1 MTDND
6 ASVWRSRTIL
16 LYGDDGAERIAA
28 SSVLVAGLGA
38 VGSAAVEA
46 LARSGVGSLTLVDF
60 DVVEPSNINRQLCA
74 LRSTIGQPKTEIVA
88 ARVTDINSSCRVV
101 AVRDRIPAD
110 IAEAR
115 TFLAALPRPDVIIDA
130 IDDVEAKAALISAAL
145 ADGIPVVSSMGA
157 ARRFD
162 PSKIRTGVL
171 GDVTGCPLAKA
182 LRRALRAKIAS
193 VEESGYAPPIPD
205 PSGVMCVYSAEPPA
219 KQSAVK
225 ANEPRAMG
233 SSMCVTATFGMA
245 AAFTA
250 LRTVGLQM

>member
-16 LYGDDGAERIAA
+16 LYGDDGAERIAS

-60 DVVEPSNINRQLCA
+60 DVVEPSNVNRQLCA
-74 LRSTIGQPKTEIVA
+74 LRSTIGRPKSEIVA
-88 ARVTDINSSCRVV
+88 SRVADINPSCRVV

-110 IAEAR
+110 LVAAR
-115 TFLAALPRPDVIIDA
+115 AFLASLPRPDAIIDA

-145 ADGIPVVSSMGA
+145 ADGIPIISSMGA

-162 PSKIRTGVL
+162 PTKVRIGTL
-171 GDVTGCPLAKA
+171 GEVAGCPLAKA
-182 LRRALRAKIAS
+182 LRRSLRAKIADA
-193 VEESGYAPPIPD
+193 EESGSAPTIPD
-205 PSGVMCVYSAEPPA
+205 PSGVTCVYSVEPPA
-219 KQSAVK
+219 KQPSVRVD
-225 ANEPRAMG
+225 EPRAMG
-233 SSMCVTATFGMA
+233 SSMCVTATFGMSA
-245 AAFTA
+245 AYAAIGRLFA
-250 LRTVGLQM
+250 D